1 MNTVKIVKRDETGI
15 GKIIEETQQP
25 EQTRIRIN
33 YTVGAKG
40 DFKPDITSE
49 AETIE
54 TAMENLRAAH
64 ESLEAFRVEKGYKK
78 VEG

>member
-1 MNTVKIVKRDETGI
+1 MKMNTVKIVKRDGN
-15 GKIIEETQQP
+15 GNEEAQQP
-25 EQTRIRIN
+25 EQTRVRIN

-40 DFKPDITSE
+40 DFKPDITIE
-49 AETIE
+49 AECVE
-54 TAMENLRAAH
+54 TAMANLRSAH

>member
-1 MNTVKIVKRDETGI
+1 MNTVKIVKRDGS
-15 GKIIEETQQP
+15 GNEETQQP
-25 EQTRIRIN
+25 ELTRVRIN

-49 AETIE
+49 AECVE
-54 TAMENLRAAH
+54 TAMANLRAAH
-64 ESLEAFRVEKGYKK
+64 ESLETFRVEKGYKK